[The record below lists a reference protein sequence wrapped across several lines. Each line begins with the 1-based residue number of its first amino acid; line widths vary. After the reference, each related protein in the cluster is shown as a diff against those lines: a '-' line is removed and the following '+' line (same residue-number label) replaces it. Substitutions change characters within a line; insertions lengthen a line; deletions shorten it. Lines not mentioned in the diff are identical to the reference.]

1 MIVKHNKKRNVGII
15 YEQLSQA
22 FSESLINGNKKK
34 SILIKK
40 IIDDHYRKE
49 SEIFKEFKIFNALIK
64 VEVESD
70 SLASKI
76 LDEAKDATR
85 NLSRKKIDIEKS
97 LLIKDINYTLNESS
111 FYSRK
116 VKNYKNLATVQTLMN
131 MWTNSSKQN
140 FQKLAEYENKAH
152 NILREAKI
160 RKIEKI
166 DPNIDSLVLKIMQ
179 EKFNK
184 KYAPILSSLQS
195 KIIET
200 YVFGDEQKTSKL
212 LSEIKS
218 SSIHSIKA
226 FEDSCEDKILLE
238 KSNRVIENI
247 KNLDENLINDDNI
260 TKFLLACKLKEQIE
274 GKNE

>member
-1 MIVKHNKKRNVGII
+1 MKHNKKRNVGII

-40 IIDDHYRKE
+40 IIEDHYKKE

-64 VEVESD
+64 VEVGSD

-85 NLSRKKIDIEKS
+85 NLSRKKLDIEKS

-131 MWTNSSKQN
+131 MWTVPSKQN

-152 NILREAKI
+152 YILREEKV
-160 RKIEKI
+160 RKIEKV

-179 EKFNK
+179 EKFSK
-184 KYAPILSSLQS
+184 KYKPILSPLQS

-200 YVFGDEQKTSKL
+200 YVFGNEEKTAKL
-212 LSEIKS
+212 LSEVKASSINSIKS
-218 SSIHSIKA
+218 
-226 FEDSCEDKILLE
+226 FEATCSNKILLE
-238 KSNRVIENI
+238 KSTRVITNI
-247 KNLDENLINDDNI
+247 ECLDETLINDENI
-260 TKFLLACKLKEQIE
+260 SKFLLACKLREQIE
-274 GKNE
+274 DNNE